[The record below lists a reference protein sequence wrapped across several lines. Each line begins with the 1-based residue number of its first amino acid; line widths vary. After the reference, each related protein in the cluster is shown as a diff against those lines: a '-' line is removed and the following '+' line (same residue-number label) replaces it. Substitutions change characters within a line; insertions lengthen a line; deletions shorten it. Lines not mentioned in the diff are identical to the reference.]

1 MTTLKQTLGA
11 KTSQAVQPAAH
22 DYPVETSRFALAVVA
37 LSVWFV
43 AGMYLDGWAHN
54 NIDGLFETFF
64 TPWHG
69 VLYSGY
75 FAVAIL
81 HFAALTLNVRRGY
94 SLTHGLPRGYWLSIV
109 GVMIFGLGGGFDL
122 FWHNTFGFEEDV
134 EALLSP
140 AHLALATG
148 AFLFI
153 AGPLRAAWGRAA
165 SRARPGWAQLFPA
178 LAALFLLLA
187 LFTFFIQYVHLLT
200 SPSVL
205 VEPPVR
211 DWFFRDV
218 WGVASVLLPAALSM
232 GVILYAMRRWA
243 LPVGSL
249 TFLLGGNTVLM
260 FILRYVD
267 SGAYPQLLVAGLLAS
282 LLADGLLLWLKPS
295 VDRPH
300 AVRLFAFVVPALY
313 FGALF
318 LSLLTTD
325 GMWWAIHMW
334 AGVPVLAGVVGLFLS
349 YLAFPPAIP
358 E

>member
-1 MTTLKQTLGA
+1 MATLKQTIGA
-11 KTSQAVQPAAH
+11 KVSATAQPTTQ

-37 LSVWFV
+37 LSAWFV

-54 NIDGLFETFF
+54 NIAGLFDSFF

-81 HFAALTLNVRRGY
+81 HFATLTLNVRRGY
-94 SLTHGLPRGYWLSIV
+94 SLTHGLPRGYWLSII

-122 FWHNTFGFEEDV
+122 FWHTTFGFEENV

-140 AHLALATG
+140 AHLMLATG

-153 AGPLRAAWGRAA
+153 AGPLRAAWGRAT
-165 SRARPGWAQLFPA
+165 SGTRPGWAQLFPA
-178 LAALFLLLA
+178 LTALFLLLA
-187 LFTFFIQYVHLLT
+187 LFTFFIQYAHLLT
-200 SPSVL
+200 SPNVL
-205 VEPPVR
+205 VERPFKDP
-211 DWFFRDV
+211 FFQNV
-218 WGVASVLLPAALSM
+218 WGVAGVLLPAALIM
-232 GVILYAMRRWA
+232 GVILFAVRRWA

-249 TFLLGGNTVLM
+249 TFLLGGNTILM

-282 LLADGLLLWLKPS
+282 LLADGVLLWLKPALH
-295 VDRPH
+295 RPT
-300 AVRLFAFVVPALY
+300 AVRVFAFAVPALY

-318 LSLLTTD
+318 LSLLITD

>member
-1 MTTLKQTLGA
+1 MTTINQALG
-11 KTSQAVQPAAH
+11 TQAARSTQPAAH
-22 DYPVETSRFALAVVA
+22 EYPAETTRFALAATA
-37 LSVWFV
+37 LSAWFV

-54 NIDGLFETFF
+54 NIDGLFETFL

-81 HFAALTLNVRRGY
+81 HFAALTFNVRRGY
-94 SLTHGLPRGYWLSIV
+94 ALTHGLPRGYWPSIV
-109 GVMIFGLGGGFDL
+109 GIMLFGFGGGFDM
-122 FWHNTFGFEEDV
+122 FWHTTFGFEENV
-134 EALLSP
+134 EAVLSP
-140 AHLALATG
+140 AHLLLAAG

-153 AGPLRAAWGRAA
+153 AGPLRAAWVRPATPARPSWRQWFPAAA
-165 SRARPGWAQLFPA
+165 SLF
-178 LAALFLLLA
+178 FLLS

-205 VEPPVR
+205 VERPFG
-211 DWFFRDV
+211 DQFFRDV
-218 WGVASVLLPAALSM
+218 WGVAGVLLPAALSA
-232 GVILYAMRRWA
+232 GVILFAMRRWD

-249 TFLLGGNTVLM
+249 VFVLGSNTVLM

-267 SGAYPQLLVAGLLAS
+267 SGAYPQLLVAGLAAS
-282 LLADGLLLWLKPS
+282 VVVEGLRLWLKPAAE
-295 VDRPH
+295 RPT
-300 AVRLFAFVVPALY
+300 ALRLFAFLMPALY

-318 LSLLTTD
+318 LSLLMTD

-334 AGVPVLAGVVGLFLS
+334 AGVPVLAGVAGLFLS

-358 E
+358 D